1 MSAVPPI
8 SIAILSDLHLDIRRR
23 HLLRAGHAEKQVD
36 AIMGELQTAARDA
49 ARDADVVVLAG
60 DICEGAAGI
69 AWGGETFS
77 GQPVVYVA
85 GNHEFYR
92 HDHATL
98 LQDLRKAAAAT
109 GNVRLLENDCLTL
122 DVRGIPLRIPGCT
135 LWTDYRLYGEALMDE
150 SMARAAQFLLDHQR
164 IKWRDDAFF
173 QPVDA
178 QRLHEASRA
187 WLMAELAR
195 PWAGKTVVVT
205 HHAPADLST
214 APQFTCDPL
223 SPAFASD
230 LSPLMLAH
238 APALWVHGHTHHN
251 VDYSIGAT
259 RVVAHQ
265 WGYPKENMTTDVKIV
280 AVY

>member
-1 MSAVPPI
+1 VSTVRPI
-8 SIAILSDLHLDIRRR
+8 SIVILSDLHLDIRRR
-23 HLLRAGHAEKQVD
+23 HLLRAGHDEQQAD
-36 AIMGELQTAARDA
+36 AIMGELQMAARDA

-60 DICEGAAGI
+60 DICEGVAGI
-69 AWGGETFS
+69 AWGAETFS
-77 GQPVVYVA
+77 GQPVIYVA

-92 HDHATL
+92 YDHAAL
-98 LQDLRKAAAAT
+98 LRDLRDAAAAT

-122 DVRGIPLRIPGCT
+122 EVRGMPLRIPGCT
-135 LWTDYRLYGEALMDE
+135 LWTDYRLYGEALMGE
-150 SMARAAQFLLDHQR
+150 SMAGAARFLLDHQR
-164 IKWRDDAFF
+164 IKWNGKAFF
-173 QPVDA
+173 QPEDA
-178 QRLHEASRA
+178 QALHEVSRA
-187 WLMAELAR
+187 WLAAELAK

-214 APQFTCDPL
+214 APQFKGDPL

-230 LSPLMLAH
+230 LSSLMLAH
-238 APALWVHGHTHHN
+238 APALWIHGHTHHN

-280 AVY
+280 SIY